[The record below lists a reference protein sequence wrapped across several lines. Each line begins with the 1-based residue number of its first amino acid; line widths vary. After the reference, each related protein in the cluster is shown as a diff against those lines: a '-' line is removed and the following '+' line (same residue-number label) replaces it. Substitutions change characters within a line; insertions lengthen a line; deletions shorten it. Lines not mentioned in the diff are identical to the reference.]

1 MLGRI
6 FLFVIFFSSLGVFIK
21 LKKYGAPNS
30 SIFYAIGLPIATFI
44 LSALYG
50 FKEIKEIFKRKK
62 VTLFTVIKVY
72 VSYLVRCLKLM
83 PVMTGI
89 MCVQLG
95 KRKVGMLDI
104 LNVGVI
110 NLTHEGIK
118 KIYKVIMKNINIYNI
133 SVEKHTLYL
142 RKI

>member
-1 MLGRI
+1 MLGKV

-30 SIFYAIGLPIATFI
+30 SIFYAVGLPIATFI

-50 FKEIKEIFKRKK
+50 FKEIREIFKKEK
-62 VTLFTVIKVY
+62 VTLYTFIKVY
-72 VSYLVRCLKLM
+72 ALYLIRCLKSMSL
-83 PVMTGI
+83 MTGI

-95 KRKVGMLDI
+95 KRKIGMIDI
-104 LNVGVI
+104 LEGGII

-118 KIYKVIMKNINIYNI
+118 KIYKIIIKNISIYNI
-133 SVEKHTLYL
+133 SVEKHNLYL